1 MTPADPSD
9 GPHPQTGGTP
19 FECGLVL
26 LRAVRDYR
34 ALSGFLVGIKV
45 PDCRTAHDALL
56 WLMLVRDVA
65 GAEWTSHSLLRLSGE
80 DLLHDLQRALLSPG
94 SERRW

>member
-1 MTPADPSD
+1 
-9 GPHPQTGGTP
+9 
-19 FECGLVL
+19 VL

>member
-9 GPHPQTGGTP
+9 GAHPPTGGTP

-26 LRAVRDYR
+26 LRAARDYR

-45 PDCRTAHDALL
+45 PDCRSAHDALL
-56 WLMLVRDVA
+56 WLLLVRNVT
-65 GAEWTSHSLLRLSGE
+65 GAEWATHSLLRITGE
-80 DLLHDLQRALLSPG
+80 DILHDLQRALLSPG
-94 SERRW
+94 SERQW